1 MQYIIIVKTKY
12 IFPLLLSLSLI
23 STLPLFSQ
31 VKKSPKDLNETYR
44 KWLEEEVVYII
55 TPNEKEVFLQL
66 ESDRERQIFIN
77 AFWKQ
82 RDATPGTPANEY
94 KEEHYRRINY
104 ANNWFGKD
112 SPGPGWR
119 SDMGK
124 IYIMLGPAQSIDKHE
139 SLANVF
145 PLIIWFYGGLVE
157 YGLPN
162 AFNVVFFKKHGMG
175 DYELYS
181 PIKYGPQHLLIHY
194 MGDATS
200 YMDAYAE
207 LFNINPDI
215 AEVSLSLIPGDSQ
228 SLSPSLASEIL
239 ISQKIPT
246 APYKKVEDS
255 YAKKLL
261 MYKDIVEVDYTAN
274 YIENDSL
281 VRVIQDKSGI
291 FFVHYLVEPSRLTF
305 ERYLDRFLSNLEIN
319 GKISDQNGRTIY
331 QFERTIPIEFNEEQI
346 TNIKNKLFSFQ
357 GMFPLITGQ
366 YRFNVLLKNS
376 ISKEFTSVESE
387 ITIPEAS
394 SLRISSLIL
403 ANKLDINSKHKGKN
417 KPFLI
422 EGSQLVPSPRN
433 DFSPQETLYLY
444 LQIQG
449 LTEDLRE
456 NAFLEYSIIRDDK
469 KIHSLVKG
477 IKEYPK
483 QTHFFEEF
491 SLANLPAA
499 YYKIKASLLNKNREE
514 ILSEQS
520 RFYVTAVINLPRPW
534 ILSLPIPPIED
545 PATAHILGNQFLNKK
560 DLQKAKSLLEE
571 AYNKNPNSQSYALS
585 LSRVLF
591 MTKEYQRIKQIA
603 LPFLKDQRKYAFLHI
618 VGQSCQAL
626 GELNE
631 AISHYKDYLSHFGT
645 NIIILNSIGKCY
657 YQLGNT
663 KEALIAWEKSL
674 ELNPG
679 QEELIKLVKSLKEK
693 K

>member
-1 MQYIIIVKTKY
+1 MKF

-31 VKKSPKDLNETYR
+31 VKKSLKDLGETYR

-66 ESDRERQIFIN
+66 ETDREREIFLN

-82 RDATPGTPANEY
+82 RDPTPGTPANEY
-94 KEEHYRRINY
+94 KQEHYSRIKY
-104 ANNWFGKD
+104 ANTWFGKE

-119 SDMGK
+119 SDMGR
-124 IYIMLGPAQSIDKHE
+124 IYIMLGLPQAIQKHE
-139 SLANVF
+139 NLPEVF
-145 PLIIWFYGGLVE
+145 PLIIWFYGGMIE

-162 AFNVVFFKKHGMG
+162 AFNVVFFKKYGMG

-181 PIKYGPQHLLIHY
+181 PVKYGPQHLLIHY
-194 MGDATS
+194 KGDATS
-200 YMDAYAE
+200 YIDAYSE
-207 LFNINPDI
+207 LFNVDPTI
-215 AEVSLSLIPGDSQ
+215 AEVSMTLIPGDSQ

-239 ISQKIPT
+239 IWQKVPS

-281 VRVIQDKSGI
+281 VKVIQDKSGI
-291 FFVHYLVEPSRLTF
+291 FFVHYLIEPRRLTF
-305 ERYLDRFLSNLEIN
+305 EQYLDRFLSNLEII
-319 GKISDQNGRTIY
+319 GKISDLNGRTIY
-331 QFERTIPIEFNEEQI
+331 QFERTVPIEFNEGQI

-357 GMFPLITGQ
+357 GMFPLVTGQ
-366 YRFNVLLKNS
+366 YRFNLLLKNS

-433 DFSPQETLYLY
+433 DFSPQETLYLF

-483 QTHFFEEF
+483 QTNFFEEF
-491 SLANLPAA
+491 PLANLPAA
-499 YYKIKASLLNKNREE
+499 YYKIKASLLNKNQEE

-534 ILSLPIPPIED
+534 VLSLPIPPIED

-571 AYNKNPNSQSYALS
+571 AYNKNPNSQNYALS

-591 MTKEYQRIKQIA
+591 IAKEYQRIKQIA
-603 LPFLKDQRKYAFLHI
+603 LPFLKDQRKYAFLQI

-679 QEELIKLVKSLKEK
+679 QEELKTLVKSLKEK

>member
-1 MQYIIIVKTKY
+1 
-12 IFPLLLSLSLI
+12 
-23 STLPLFSQ
+23 
-31 VKKSPKDLNETYR
+31 
-44 KWLEEEVVYII
+44 
-55 TPNEKEVFLQL
+55 
-66 ESDRERQIFIN
+66 
-77 AFWKQ
+77 
-82 RDATPGTPANEY
+82 
-94 KEEHYRRINY
+94 
-104 ANNWFGKD
+104 
-112 SPGPGWR
+112 
-119 SDMGK
+119 
-124 IYIMLGPAQSIDKHE
+124 
-139 SLANVF
+139 
-145 PLIIWFYGGLVE
+145 
-157 YGLPN
+157 
-162 AFNVVFFKKHGMG
+162 
-175 DYELYS
+175 
-181 PIKYGPQHLLIHY
+181 
-194 MGDATS
+194 
-200 YMDAYAE
+200 
-207 LFNINPDI
+207 
-215 AEVSLSLIPGDSQ
+215 
-228 SLSPSLASEIL
+228 
-239 ISQKIPT
+239 
-246 APYKKVEDS
+246 
-255 YAKKLL
+255 
-261 MYKDIVEVDYTAN
+261 
-274 YIENDSL
+274 
-281 VRVIQDKSGI
+281 
-291 FFVHYLVEPSRLTF
+291 
-305 ERYLDRFLSNLEIN
+305 
-319 GKISDQNGRTIY
+319 
-331 QFERTIPIEFNEEQI
+331 
-346 TNIKNKLFSFQ
+346 
-357 GMFPLITGQ
+357 
-366 YRFNVLLKNS
+366 VLLKNS

-403 ANKLDINSKHKGKN
+403 ANKLDSNSKHKGKN

-456 NAFLEYSIIRDDK
+456 NAFLEYSIIRENK

-477 IKEYPK
+477 IKEYSK

-534 ILSLPIPPIED
+534 VLSLPIPSIED
-545 PATAHILGNQFLNKK
+545 PATAHILGNQYLNKK

-571 AYNKNPNSQSYALS
+571 AYYKNPNSQSYALS
-585 LSRVLF
+585 LSQALF

-603 LPFLKDQRKYAFLHI
+603 LPFLKDQRKYAFLQI